1 VVGWRWHQAQ
11 QRGDGGSDISAIDA
25 RLNDVALMYET
36 PSEEVFLELAR
47 SYSVEYIYVG
57 PTERTYFDAGG
68 LAKFDRM
75 AESPDSAFEVFYRG
89 DEVSVYRL
97 HPDPTGRQ
105 QAGENGLNGSTPDDS
120 LPVAP
125 QPGDGEPME
134 SSSVQI
140 VRDILLSVY
149 LVAGIVFTLVLIV
162 AAFLLFRTVRGLL
175 RSITRTADNVGKLT
189 ESIAENVVSPLSEG
203 ISGTTTAGRAMGF
216 ASGFLGS
223 LRRRGRKNDK
233 DDDRGR
239 RRR

>member
-1 VVGWRWHQAQ
+1 
-11 QRGDGGSDISAIDA
+11 
-25 RLNDVALMYET
+25 
-36 PSEEVFLELAR
+36 
-47 SYSVEYIYVG
+47 
-57 PTERTYFDAGG
+57 
-68 LAKFDRM
+68 
-75 AESPDSAFEVFYRG
+75 
-89 DEVSVYRL
+89 
-97 HPDPTGRQ
+97 
-105 QAGENGLNGSTPDDS
+105 
-120 LPVAP
+120 
-125 QPGDGEPME
+125 ME
-134 SSSVQI
+134 SSSVQL

-175 RSITRTADNVGKLT
+175 RSITRTADNVGRLT
-189 ESIAENVVSPLSEG
+189 ESIADNVVSPLSEG